1 MQTDEQA
8 IRQLVH
14 DWMMGTIENDVP
26 RIAALMA
33 EDVSFSSRAIRLCVA
48 AKLFSKALKECW
60 AR

>member
-1 MQTDEQA
+1 MQTDEKA
-8 IRQLVH
+8 IRQLVR
-14 DWMMGTIENDVP
+14 DWMMGTIEKDVP

-33 EDVSFSSRAIRLCVA
+33 EDVIFLVTSHPLCAA